1 MATEISVPDIGDF
14 ESVEIIEILVKPGD
28 TIKKNDPVVT
38 LESDKSSVE
47 VPSPF
52 AGKISALKVKIGDK
66 VSTGSVLALIEDEK
80 AKVEQQSS
88 EQEKEKTKPLVLK
101 EDDVLPETEKII
113 KEAESTIPQ
122 TSLES
127 STVQPIQIDEIT
139 KVDELKVDKEET
151 AEDKLVIV
159 QDKLLRTMAEMENQR
174 RRFEKEKQEAFEF
187 GGFNFAGESLSL
199 LDNID
204 RAIMSFRN
212 DENLKNNKDLNKIID
227 GIEVVKKDLVSIFK
241 KNGIESIECINKKF
255 DPNFH
260 QAMLE
265 VEDNTKEP
273 GTVVQEIQKGY
284 MMKDRLLR
292 PSLVSVT
299 KKREEKLEKTTNDDK
314 KTDKKSE
321 KKWLFC
327 L

>member
-1 MATEISVPDIGDF
+1 MTKADKKKETETR
-14 ESVEIIEILVKPGD
+14 EEIQ
-28 TIKKNDPVVT
+28 NNN
-38 LESDKSSVE
+38 
-47 VPSPF
+47 
-52 AGKISALKVKIGDK
+52 
-66 VSTGSVLALIEDEK
+66 
-80 AKVEQQSS
+80 KVE
-88 EQEKEKTKPLVLK
+88 EK
-101 EDDVLPETEKII
+101 
-113 KEAESTIPQ
+113 
-122 TSLES
+122 
-127 STVQPIQIDEIT
+127 
-139 KVDELKVDKEET
+139 KEET

-187 GGFNFAGESLSL
+187 GGFNFAGESLLL

-204 RAIMSFRN
+204 RAIISFRN

-321 KKWLFC
+321 KK
-327 L
+327 